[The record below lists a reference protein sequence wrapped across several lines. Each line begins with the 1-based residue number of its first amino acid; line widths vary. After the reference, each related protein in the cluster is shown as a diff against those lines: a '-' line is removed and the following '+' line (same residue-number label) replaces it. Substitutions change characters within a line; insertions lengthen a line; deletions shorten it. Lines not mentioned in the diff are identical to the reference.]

1 MTEEKQKAQF
11 QGNIFDLQIFQT
23 FGNLETRF
31 DINLS
36 KYLSSLKFL
45 KLYFFNDFRYF
56 LNELSDIIS
65 EK

>member
-11 QGNIFDLQIFQT
+11 HGNIFDLQIFQT

-45 KLYFFNDFRYF
+45 KLNNTF
-56 LNELSDIIS
+56 LMTSDIFWMNCQI
-65 EK
+65 

>member
-36 KYLSSLKFL
+36 KYLSSLEFL
-45 KLYFFNDFRYF
+45 KLILF
-56 LNELSDIIS
+56 
-65 EK
+65 